1 MSALVVRAAGPL
13 STLQD
18 RGRFGYQRFGV
29 SPAGAFDPLYLA
41 AANALV
47 GNPPDTAA
55 VEFTLAG
62 DSLQVEADSVRLAV
76 AGDFA
81 VAIDGK
87 PAAAW
92 RSHRL
97 LRGQTIAI
105 GPAARGARG
114 YLAVE
119 RGFAVA
125 PVLGSVSTHVRTRM
139 GGLDGGPLKAGDA
152 LPLALPQAPDRPE
165 RRLDPGAL
173 PRRDGTIRVVPG
185 PQDDHFSDAGRA
197 TFFASEYVVT
207 AEADR
212 MGIRLSGPQVEHAR
226 GYNIVSDGI
235 VTGAVQVPGSGL
247 PIVLLVDRQT
257 AGGYPK
263 IAVAIAPDIAAM
275 AQLRP
280 GDRLRFRAIGA
291 DEAVRE
297 HRAFHD
303 AIAGLPGLLRPIV
316 DPAALDSGALLALNL
331 IGGVVDG
338 TAPDPGMDGE
348 T

>member
-1 MSALVVRAAGPL
+1 MSALVVTSAGPQ

-18 RGRFGYQRFGV
+18 RGRIGYQRFGV
-29 SPAGAFDPLYLA
+29 SPAGALDPLYLA
-41 AANALV
+41 AANALA
-47 GNPPDTAA
+47 GNPADAAA

-62 DSLQVEADSVRLAV
+62 DTYAVEADSVRIAV

-81 VAIDGK
+81 VAINGR
-87 PAAAW
+87 PAASW

-97 LRGQTIAI
+97 LRGQTLAV

-114 YLAVE
+114 YLAAE
-119 RGFAVA
+119 GGFAVA
-125 PVLGSVSTHVRTRM
+125 PVLGSVSTHLRTRI
-139 GGLDGGPLKAGDA
+139 GGLDGGALKAGDA
-152 LPLALPQAPDRPE
+152 LPLALAQARDRPD

-173 PRRDGTIRVVPG
+173 PARSHTIRVVPG

-197 TFFASEYVVT
+197 TFFAGEYAVT

-235 VTGAVQVPGSGL
+235 VTGAIQVPGSGL

-280 GDRLRFRAIGA
+280 GDRLRFRAVGA
-291 DEAVRE
+291 DEARRE
-297 HRAFHD
+297 HRAFRE

-338 TAPDPGMDGE
+338 TAPEPDGE
-348 T
+348 P

>member
-1 MSALVVRAAGPL
+1 MSALIVRSAGPL
-13 STLQD
+13 SMLQD
-18 RGRFGYQRFGV
+18 RGRLGYQRYGV

-41 AANALV
+41 AANALA
-47 GNPPDTAA
+47 GNPPATAG

-62 DSLQVEADSVRLAV
+62 DTYAIEADSARIAV

-81 VAIDGK
+81 VAIDGR

-97 LRGQTIAI
+97 QRGQTLAI

-119 RGFAVA
+119 GGFAVP
-125 PVLGSVSTHVRTRM
+125 PVLGSVATHVRTRI

-152 LPLALPQAPDRPE
+152 LPLARPAAADRPE
-165 RRLDPGAL
+165 RRLDPADL
-173 PRRDGTIRVVPG
+173 PVRSSTIRAVPG
-185 PQDDHFSDAGRA
+185 PQDDYFTPAGRA
-197 TFFASEYVVT
+197 AFFGGEYVVT

-212 MGIRLSGPQVEHAR
+212 MGIRLSGPAVEHAR
-226 GYNIVSDGI
+226 GFNIVSDGI
-235 VTGAVQVPGSGL
+235 VTGAIQVPGSGQ

-280 GDRLRFRAIGA
+280 GDRLRFQAIGA
-291 DEAVRE
+291 AEAARE
-297 HRAFHD
+297 HRAFRQ
-303 AIAGLPGLLRPIV
+303 AIAGLAALLKPIV

-338 TAPDPGMDGE
+338 TAPELDGDS
-348 T
+348 